1 MSVLLWMKSKIA
13 LYLTVLGAVAV
24 AVLKIRQGGKQA
36 ERNKTLESTLKSV
49 RKKEEVIREVE
60 RLPDGSAADRLR
72 KQWSRD

>member
-36 ERNKTLESTLKSV
+36 ERNKMLESTLKSV